1 MASNILFS
9 AVLVATLGT
18 GVVAQAQ
25 SSNSM
30 PGMTM
35 QDSQKMSNMQSPV
48 QKEFMAASDKMNK
61 GMMDGMMDPDPGKS
75 WMKQMAAHHQ
85 GAIDMSDVVLKN
97 TKDAE
102 VLKEARKTKEDNEK
116 ALKEL
121 QAKMKK

>member
-1 MASNILFS
+1 MKSVFLLPATL
-9 AVLVATLGT
+9 ALVALTSN
-18 GVVAQAQ
+18 AQAQ
-25 SSNSM
+25 NSNSM

-35 QDSQKMSNMQSPV
+35 QGSSKTSDMQSPV

-61 GMMDGMMDPDPGKS
+61 GMMEGMMDSDPGRS

-97 TKDAE
+97 TKDAD
-102 VLKEARKTKEDNEK
+102 VLKEARKTKEDNER